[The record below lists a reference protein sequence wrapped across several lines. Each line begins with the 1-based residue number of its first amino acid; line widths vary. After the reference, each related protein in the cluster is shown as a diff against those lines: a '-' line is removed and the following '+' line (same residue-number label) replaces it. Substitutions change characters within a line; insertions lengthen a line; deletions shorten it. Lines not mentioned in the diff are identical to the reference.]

1 MRILAFQIEYS
12 RFILGAA
19 RMRRT
24 LYLVVFALLVA
35 TLAFGGYYYRHRA
48 ARPSPPAAAAPCDTP
63 AVPPPPKTPPPKVP
77 DFSVEPGCGTPGS
90 AAKPA
95 GGPAQKK

>member
-1 MRILAFQIEYS
+1 MGILAFQIEYS
-12 RFILGAA
+12 RFILDGA

-35 TLAFGGYYYRHRA
+35 TLAFGGYYYRRHA

-63 AVPPPPKTPPPKVP
+63 AAPPPPKTPPPNVP
-77 DFSVEPGCGTPGS
+77 DFSVEPGCGPSGTAP
-90 AAKPA
+90 KPA
-95 GGPAQKK
+95 PGAAQKK